1 MPKWNR
7 EKKLITKLVTKM
19 VRNEKMDIFDKFNHE
34 MMK

>member
-19 VRNEKMDIFDKFNHE
+19 VRNEKMDIFDKFTHE